1 MPNWVKRWFFEIL
14 PPYLFLS
21 KPRIAEAMLRQS
33 SQYDGGELDEEN
45 IALTSVC
52 QQNHQSDS
60 NLSRLNNY
68 LKSTSNDK
76 YPLVIQQA
84 IHDIRYISETQ
95 RAAQQDDLVRLF
107 KNLDIDLIF
116 VFHLG
121 TRRLEIHRVGYRSI
135 LFDSFY
141 FLDDHRQLC
150 NVTFR
155 SVHLQ

>member
-1 MPNWVKRWFFEIL
+1 MPNWAKRWFFEIL

-33 SQYDGGELDEEN
+33 SQVDGELDEEN
-45 IALTSVC
+45 VALTSVY

-76 YPLVIQQA
+76 YPLVIQQV
-84 IHDIRYISETQ
+84 IRDIRYISETQ

-107 KNLDIDLIF
+107 KK
-116 VFHLG
+116 
-121 TRRLEIHRVGYRSI
+121 T
-135 LFDSFY
+135 
-141 FLDDHRQLC
+141 
-150 NVTFR
+150 
-155 SVHLQ
+155 